1 LVQREARRNP
11 TGKRW
16 PTEGTH
22 SFAGIGFSKE
32 MTSKKQSKRSILVKC
47 SRLFKGTIADVR
59 SHVVEKAKQQ
69 GKDLQISVLNLGV
82 QCFSPDAGV
91 LLVQKQFTS
100 KRGTKPYQLISFFWK
115 QEETKPSHAPKRVE
129 VPQAEFSF

>member
-1 LVQREARRNP
+1 MVQREAKRSP
-11 TGKRW
+11 IGKRW
-16 PTEGTH
+16 LTEGTH
-22 SFAGIGFSKE
+22 SFAGISSTKE
-32 MTSKKQSKRSILVKC
+32 MTLKKQSKKSILVKC

-69 GKDLQISVLNLGV
+69 DKDLKISVKNLGV
-82 QCFSPDAGV
+82 QTFAPDEGV
-91 LLVQKQFTS
+91 LLVQKTFVS
-100 KRGTKPYQLISFFWK
+100 KRGTKPYKLISFFWR